1 MNNAWAFGILFL
13 VVWGLVA
20 WNYYAPFVPILGP
33 TTETEATI
41 VREGWQPGPNGNG
54 AVQRGLLAYR
64 VGDAQMYVWQRLDAR
79 KGLVG
84 TGTRM
89 RIQYATNDPHDL
101 RIQAYLDRRPRCTPL
116 RYFTAEDGHR
126 LKLALCDDILALQ
139 RSTLRGQGVDSL
151 FLHYERHG
159 DTLKAY
165 PIGQQ
170 RTTAPRLFVVAD
182 GRRASV
188 TDLASGQ
195 VYSR

>member
-20 WNYYAPFVPILGP
+20 WNHYAPFVPILGP
-33 TTETEATI
+33 TAETEAI
-41 VREGWQPGPNGNG
+41 MVREGWEHGPHGQG
-54 AVQRGLLAYR
+54 AVQRALLAFR
-64 VGDAQMYVWQRLDAR
+64 LGDSLLYVWQRLDAR

-101 RIQAYLDRRPRCTPL
+101 RIKGYTERRPRCTPV

-126 LKLALCDDILALQ
+126 LKLGLCADILALH
-139 RSTLRGQGVDSL
+139 RSSLRGQGVDSVYM
-151 FLHYERHG
+151 HYDRHG

-165 PIGQQ
+165 PIGH
-170 RTTAPRLFVVAD
+170 RRATAPRCFVVVD

-188 TDLASGQ
+188 TDLHSGYT
-195 VYSR
+195 YSR